1 MEDHLSHLYQ
11 VILTMRTH
19 CLYAKKSKCYFA
31 VDKVEYLGHFI
42 TKEGVSTDPSKIA
55 VVQDWALPQNLKQL
69 RSFLGLAGYYR
80 RFVSQYGAIAKPLTD
95 MLKKDNFSWSS
106 TTKEAFQEL
115 KQRLV
120 ASPVL
125 ALPNFSKEFVVE
137 VDASGLGL

>member
-42 TKEGVSTDPSKIA
+42 TKEGVYTDPSKIA